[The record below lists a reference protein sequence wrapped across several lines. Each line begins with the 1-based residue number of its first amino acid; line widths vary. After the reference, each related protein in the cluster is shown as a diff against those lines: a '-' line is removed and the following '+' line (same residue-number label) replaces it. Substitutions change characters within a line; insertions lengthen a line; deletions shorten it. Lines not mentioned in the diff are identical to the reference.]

1 MNGLLVTVALFQF
14 NVDTDVFYAWLTQ
27 DLLPKISAGT
37 VIVMDNASFHK
48 RTDII
53 HAIEAKGCIPEF
65 LPTYSP
71 DLNPIEH
78 TWAQL
83 KSIRHH
89 IRCSIDHLFSNPVIG
104 HLFMVL

>member
-1 MNGLLVTVALFQF
+1 MNGLVVTMALFQF

-27 DLLPKISAGT
+27 DLLPKISVGT

-48 RTDII
+48 RHDII
-53 HAIEAKGCIPEF
+53 QAIEAKGCILEF

-71 DLNPIEH
+71 DFNPIEH

-83 KSIRHH
+83 KSIRRN
-89 IRCSIDHLFSNPVIG
+89 IRCSIEKLFSESVIG
-104 HLFMVL
+104 HLFMPF